1 MSQRDQSVPN
11 LNYRRTLLITDQS
24 SILLYLFEILSQITR
39 RNRVDYI
46 FEVHTDFQLLV
57 IIEGRYSEKCIFDL
71 FFVQA
76 FANPI
81 NLKLIGVAP
90 LSLFRSR
97 AEYFINYRLSNLS
110 ALCLLFSFTFKLRL
124 SIVDPGADSL
134 SLVIC

>member
-71 FFVQA
+71 FFV
-76 FANPI
+76 
-81 NLKLIGVAP
+81 
-90 LSLFRSR
+90 
-97 AEYFINYRLSNLS
+97 
-110 ALCLLFSFTFKLRL
+110 
-124 SIVDPGADSL
+124 
-134 SLVIC
+134 